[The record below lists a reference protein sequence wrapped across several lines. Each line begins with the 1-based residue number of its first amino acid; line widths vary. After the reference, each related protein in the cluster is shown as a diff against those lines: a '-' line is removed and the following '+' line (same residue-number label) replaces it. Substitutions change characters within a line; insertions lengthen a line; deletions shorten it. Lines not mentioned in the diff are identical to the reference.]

1 MSKDHEPDQIEHQ
14 HVEEKAD
21 PQARIFVLVAGAMMV
36 AAIMFGVLNTLHVF
50 HM

>member
-1 MSKDHEPDQIEHQ
+1 MSKDNEKIEHQ

-21 PQARIFVLVAGAMMV
+21 PQSAVFVVCAGALMV
-36 AAIMFGVLNTLHVF
+36 AAIAFGLLNTLGVI